1 MPATVSPKR
10 EPLIPNRI
18 VIAVALLLAVML
30 LGVVG
35 YHAIEGYG
43 WFDSFFLTV
52 ATITTLGDPQG
63 RQESRFGQVLTLVV
77 VTVGFGVLSYA
88 ILSLLPFVL
97 EGHFVSAVNSR
108 GMRRKVM
115 RMHNH
120 YIVCG
125 YGRVGAEVARHLA
138 EEGVPFLVIDV
149 DGPSLAS
156 AATLG
161 CTVVTGNAADSEVL
175 QQAGIASAKC
185 LIAAVNTDADN
196 LYVTV
201 AARVMRPDMLIVAR
215 ANTSEAEQR
224 LKFAGA
230 DHILSPYKTAGR
242 LMAQMAIRPQDTGLQ
257 DDLAMATEP
266 K

>member
-1 MPATVSPKR
+1 MSPKH
-10 EPLIPNRI
+10 EPLIPKRI
-18 VIAVALLLAVML
+18 VIAVALLVSVL
-30 LGVVG
+30 LVG
-35 YHAIEGYG
+35 IVGFRLIEGYG

-52 ATITTLGDPQG
+52 ATVTTLGDPLG
-63 RQESRFGQVLTLVV
+63 RQQTRFGQALTLFIVS
-77 VTVGFGVLSYA
+77 VGFGVLSYA
-88 ILSLLPFVL
+88 VLSLVPYVL

-115 RMHNH
+115 RMQNH

-125 YGRVGAEVARHLA
+125 YGRVGAEVARHLSI
-138 EEGVPFLVIDV
+138 EGVPFLVIDL
-149 DGPSLAS
+149 DGPSLAN
-156 AATLG
+156 AAALG
-161 CTVVTGNAADSEVL
+161 YTVVTGNAANSEVL
-175 QQAGIASAKC
+175 QQAGIRSAAC

-201 AARVMRPDMLIVAR
+201 AARVLRPDILIVAR
-215 ANTSEAEQR
+215 ANTGEAEER

-242 LMAQMAIRPQDTGLQ
+242 LMAQMAVRPQDTGLQ
-257 DDLAMATEP
+257 DDLAMATDL

>member
-1 MPATVSPKR
+1 MSAKR
-10 EPLIPNRI
+10 EPLVPTRI
-18 VIAVALLLAVML
+18 VIAVAL
-30 LGVVG
+30 VVG
-35 YHAIEGYG
+35 VLFLGMLGFHFLEGYG

-63 RQESRFGQVLTLVV
+63 RHQTRLGQALTLFVV
-77 VTVGFGVLSYA
+77 VVGFAVLSYA
-88 ILSLLPFVL
+88 VLSLLPFVL

-115 RMHNH
+115 KMQNH

-125 YGRVGAEVARHLA
+125 YGRVGVEVARHLH
-138 EEGVPFLVIDV
+138 EEGVPFVVVDL
-149 DGPSLAS
+149 DGPLLAK
-156 AATLG
+156 AAAAG
-161 CTVVTGNAADSEVL
+161 YAVVTGNAADTHVL
-175 QQAGIASAKC
+175 EQAGIASAKC

-201 AARVMRPDMLIVAR
+201 AARVLRPDVLIVAR
-215 ANTSEAEQR
+215 ANTTEAEQR

-242 LMAQMAIRPQDTGLQ
+242 LMAHMAVHPQVLDEE
-257 DDLAMATEP
+257 DDLAIATSA

>member
-1 MPATVSPKR
+1 MTPKR

-18 VIAVALLLAVML
+18 VIAFALLVAVLVFGMVGFHML
-30 LGVVG
+30 
-35 YHAIEGYG
+35 EGFG

-52 ATITTLGDPQG
+52 ASITTLGDPQG
-63 RQESRFGQVLTLVV
+63 RQQTRLGQGLTLFIVS
-77 VTVGFGVLSYA
+77 VGFGVLSYA
-88 ILSLLPFVL
+88 LLSLVPFVL

-115 RMHNH
+115 RMRDH

-125 YGRVGAEVARHLA
+125 FGRVGAEVARHLA
-138 EEGVPFLVIDV
+138 EEHVAFVVIDV
-149 DGPSLAS
+149 DGPALAS
-156 AATLG
+156 AARTG
-161 CTVVTGNAADSEVL
+161 YTVVTGNAADTEVL
-175 QQAGIASAKC
+175 HQAGISSAKC

-201 AARVMRPDMLIVAR
+201 AARVLRPDVLIVAR

-242 LMAQMAIRPQDTGLQ
+242 LMAQMAVRPRDSSVQ
-257 DDLAMATEP
+257 DDLATSIP